1 VGYKTSIRRIPMFDM
16 SKLGDLASMA
26 REAKTIQDKQERLQ
40 REQIELLK
48 KISGQI
54 ETVISLLKK

>member
-1 VGYKTSIRRIPMFDM
+1 MFDM

-40 REQIELLK
+40 REQIDLLK